1 MYKDTLDFVVNA
13 EKCIR
18 CGKCTADCQN
28 RAIEPDPVTKLPRV
42 APDGGSDRCMHCRH
56 CLMICPAGAISVDGV
71 KPEDCLPSCQVLPS
85 YDAMVDLIRSR
96 RSVRNYKQKNVD
108 KKILA
113 DLLDAMRYVPTGVNF
128 HQLHFAVIDDIDVMS
143 TYRRKIY
150 RKVRELFEA
159 GNLPEDQ
166 KQRFSNIYHQFNE
179 GKDPVFRTA
188 PHMLLVSVPENAPCP
203 EADPLIAVSYFEL
216 LANAHGIATC
226 WFGRIMMMQRG
237 LMPELFQPFGL
248 PDGYRPGYA
257 ILFGESNSVFPR
269 TGNPDPVKQTTV
281 SLEDLA

>member
-42 APDGGSDRCMHCRH
+42 APDRGSDRCMHCRH
-56 CLMICPAGAISVDGV
+56 CLMICPASAISVDGV
-71 KPEDCLPSCQVLPS
+71 KPEDCLPSCKALPS
-85 YDAMVDLIRSR
+85 YDAMLDLIRSR
-96 RSVRNYKQKNVD
+96 RYVRNYKQKNVD

-113 DLLDAMRYVPTGVNF
+113 DLMDAMRYVPTGVNF

-143 TYRRKIY
+143 AYRQKIY
-150 RKVRELFEA
+150 RKVMELFEA